1 VAGGLPLTG
10 APSGAILLQ
19 LLLALHGG
27 LDTEHTIA
35 VLPHLRL
42 AGDGERPH
50 LSEADARRVVH
61 GSGIVGGTPG
71 NPGRAR
77 EWAPRLADREAQ
89 LRELLAWLEPDEAGE
104 DEPEKARHALGR
116 RDAERLLGMIVAVRP
131 AVEALMH
138 LAGAVLDDTP
148 LPELWPRIR
157 GVWSPRG
164 RVLRGRQHSR
174 GVAVEN
180 LRPLDDRVVRDQAAR
195 ARRRRRGVN
204 PPQRTRSRESAAVLQ
219 FRVEL

>member
-1 VAGGLPLTG
+1 MLARRGALRGGIALTTVSLPALPVPAGTYRLTVRIVPQVNPG
-10 APSGAILLQ
+10 TILLQ

-42 AGDGERPH
+42 AADGERPH

-104 DEPEKARHALGR
+104 DEPGKARHALGR
-116 RDAERLLGMIVAVRP
+116 RDAEGRWRGM
-131 AVEALMH
+131 
-138 LAGAVLDDTP
+138 
-148 LPELWPRIR
+148 
-157 GVWSPRG
+157 
-164 RVLRGRQHSR
+164 
-174 GVAVEN
+174 N
-180 LRPLDDRVVRDQAAR
+180 
-195 ARRRRRGVN
+195 
-204 PPQRTRSRESAAVLQ
+204 
-219 FRVEL
+219 